1 MLRDSEFARRTETGI
16 QIRPGAVRLR
26 WDMTDLATA
35 DGHLARGTFTASARA
50 LPEPNQL
57 KMLDEAFL
65 GSNSVVA
72 LADVAAYFAEAI
84 LSAARKHARGVDS
97 QTLLADEGK
106 QTLATVL
113 MATADSV
120 AFGCGIEILQPVH
133 VELDCPTLQR
143 RQFEEMDRQ
152 AAQRRSA
159 DQVDQLRRSAE
170 LFKQFEA
177 VHSAAPELSPGQVL
191 SRIGTTDQA
200 DVFRA
205 MVLASAQKSARS
217 RLWAVAGNSL
227 IRIDGGGESPRTE
240 VVNVPANLGP
250 LRSIRGD
257 GAGGLLL
264 GCQAGVMRMS
274 IDSLTETVEF
284 RDPGVNSQLGFNAA
298 VMLGDRIW
306 AAHGEA
312 GLVCWMLDQP
322 EKPKVMLRPGTSKIR
337 GFAPRN
343 LSRLDA
349 DRVILS
355 SGGQLAIASK
365 DGEITPIG
373 QPASADI
380 IGIHVQPRRILTV
393 HGDGQICSWSGDD
406 FNLDCRQRRTGRIAA
421 AAALPWLGDVRLLLA
436 TEDGPILCV
445 GPDDELLT
453 QFTSAYPS
461 LRIAAAAPDT
471 IAGVTAD
478 RQRLVLWHPWD
489 GRKPFADLF
498 VYGLARHRIA
508 DIAFV

>member
-16 QIRPGAVRLR
+16 QIRPGAVRLK
-26 WDMTDLATA
+26 WNLTDLATT
-35 DGHLARGTFTASARA
+35 DGHLARGTFSGSARA
-50 LPEPNQL
+50 LPESNQL
-57 KMLDEAFL
+57 KMLEEALL
-65 GSNSVVA
+65 GSRPVVT
-72 LADVAAYFAEAI
+72 LDDVVGYFAEAI
-84 LSAARKHARGVDS
+84 SSAARKHARGIDS
-97 QTLLADEGK
+97 QTLLGDEGK
-106 QTLATVL
+106 QKLAAAL
-113 MATADSV
+113 LEAADAV
-120 AFGCGIEILQPVH
+120 AFGCGIEMLQPVQ

-143 RQFEEMDRQ
+143 QRLEEMDRQ
-152 AAQRRSA
+152 AAQRRAA

-170 LFKQFEA
+170 LFKQFET
-177 VHSAAPELSPGQVL
+177 VRSAAPELSPGQVL

-227 IRIDGGGESPRTE
+227 IRIDGEDSPRTE
-240 VVNVPANLGP
+240 LVEVPANLGP
-250 LRSIRGD
+250 LRSVRGD

-264 GCQAGVMRMS
+264 GCQAGVMRVN
-274 IDSLTETVEF
+274 IDTPSEAVEY
-284 RDPGVNSQLGFNAA
+284 RDPEVNSRLGFNAA

-322 EKPKVMLRPGTSKIR
+322 EKPIVALRPGTSKIP

-355 SGGQLAIASK
+355 SGGQLAIGSK
-365 DGEITPIG
+365 NGEIAAIG
-373 QPASADI
+373 QPAGADI
-380 IGIHVQPRRILTV
+380 VGIHVQPRRILTV
-393 HGDGQICSWSGDD
+393 HGDGQVCLWSAED
-406 FNLDCRQRRTGRIAA
+406 FKLDCRQRRSGRIAA
-421 AAALPWLGDVRLLLA
+421 AAILPWMGDVRLLLA
-436 TEDGPILCV
+436 TEDGPIVCI

-453 QFTSAYPS
+453 QFTSVYPG
-461 LRIAAAAPDT
+461 LRIAAGAAEA
-471 IAGVTAD
+471 IAAVTAD

-489 GRKPFADLF
+489 GRKPFSDLF